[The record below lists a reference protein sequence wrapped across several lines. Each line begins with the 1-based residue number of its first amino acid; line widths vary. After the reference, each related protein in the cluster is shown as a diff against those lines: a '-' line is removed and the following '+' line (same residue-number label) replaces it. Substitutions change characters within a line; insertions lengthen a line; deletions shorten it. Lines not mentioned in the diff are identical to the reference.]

1 MSKRNSEPAQQAQIK
16 QVKASNR
23 LPYHQPEMYSLG
35 TLEEVQAGQQ
45 GNKYDG
51 PENLYYYYG

>member
-1 MSKRNSEPAQQAQIK
+1 MSKQNLESVQQVQVK
-16 QVKASNR
+16 PVKASNR
-23 LPYHQPEMYSLG
+23 LPYHRPEMYSLG
-35 TLEEVQAGQQ
+35 SLEEVQAGQQ